1 MLNQGGV
8 MLPSQAHLYLAPALA
23 DEEYENRS
31 VGAFIVLKPHITNC
45 NFRVYTH
52 NLHQGG

>member
-23 DEEYENRS
+23 DGEYENRS
-31 VGAFIVLKPHITNC
+31 VGAFTVLK
-45 NFRVYTH
+45 
-52 NLHQGG
+52 NLI